1 MTANAYHTI
10 FHTLARAFKPR
21 QHITVSDWSDLHIV
35 LSTKGSSEAGQWRTS
50 RNEILR
56 EPMNCFSTHSKVTDV
71 CMMFCVQLGK
81 TSASTNILAY
91 SMMENP
97 SPIGVYLPSATT
109 ADAWIDQKFNPIL
122 ENCDVLRESM
132 LENTTKQTSNRRN
145 FKDFLGGILFIENAS
160 NPVSAKSKTIKLLL
174 VDEVDEFAAQYSSG
188 DDPLEMLAERTITY
202 GNSGKR
208 LYVSTPTVK
217 GVSRIEYLYNKSTQ
231 EKYHLKCPHCGH
243 WQHLILEGFVYA
255 AHDLSNV
262 VYGCAQCEGFIFE
275 HQKTELLANGRW
287 IAENPEAKMRG
298 FHANS
303 FYSPLGLGLTW
314 SQIITRYEGIKDSG
328 SSAEL
333 KTFWN
338 SILALPY
345 EDPSM
350 QKIRL
355 HGLADRAEPYALRTA
370 PQQVGVLTAGVD
382 VQENRLAIQIVGWGA
397 KMTCYVLDY
406 VEIYGNPSD
415 SIVWE
420 ALTELLNTPIEREDG
435 KLLTVQATAIDSG
448 FKTGDVYNYVRS
460 KQIKRP
466 MAIKGAGTINAEW
479 LSKAKAMDVNY
490 RGASDKFGVMI
501 YTVGVH
507 LIKDELF
514 MRISDDTDREKS
526 ERVMHFSD
534 DLPREYFGGVL
545 SETKSHKTG
554 RYEKIKGA
562 PRNEPLDTL
571 VYAFAATRHAEL
583 RLHRYSKTRWA
594 QLTTPIELV
603 GDILSPTEPVADN
616 PKQSFFIPD

>member
-1 MTANAYHTI
+1 MTANANHAI

-21 QHITVSDWSDLHIV
+21 QHITVSDWSDLHVV
-35 LSTKGSSEAGQWRTS
+35 LSSKGSSEAGAFRTS
-50 RNEILR
+50 RNELLR
-56 EPMNCFSTHSKVTDV
+56 EPMNCFSTHSKVNDV
-71 CMMFCVQLGK
+71 VVMFPVQIGK
-81 TSASTNILAY
+81 TTLSCNILAY
-91 SMMENP
+91 SMLENP
-97 SPIGVYLPSATT
+97 SPIGVYLPSSTT
-109 ADAWIDQKFNPIL
+109 TDAWIDQKFNPIL
-122 ENCDVLRESM
+122 ENCQILRDSM
-132 LENTTKQTSNRRN
+132 LENSNRQTSNRRN

-174 VDEVDEFAAQYSSG
+174 VDEVDEFAAQYTSG
-188 DDPLEMLAERTITY
+188 DDPLEMLGERTITY

-217 GVSRIEYLYNKSTQ
+217 GVSRIEYLYNKSTR
-231 EKYHLKCPHCGH
+231 EKYHIKCPHCGH
-243 WQHLILEGFVYA
+243 WQHLILEGFVYST
-255 AHDLSNV
+255 HDLNNV
-262 VYGCAQCEGFIFE
+262 VYGCSQCEGYIFE
-275 HQKTELLANGRW
+275 HQKTELFAQGRW
-287 IAENPEAKMRG
+287 IAENPDVKMRG
-298 FHANS
+298 FHANA
-303 FYSPLGLGLTW
+303 FYYPLGLGLTW
-314 SQIITRYEGIKDSG
+314 SQIITRHESIKESG

-333 KTFWN
+333 KTFYN

-355 HGLADRAEPYALRTA
+355 HGLEDRAESYKLRTA
-370 PQQVGVLTAGVD
+370 PQQVGILTAGVD

-397 KMTCYVLDY
+397 KMVCYVLDY

-415 SIVWE
+415 NGVWE
-420 ALTELLNTPIEREDG
+420 SLTELLNTPIERDDG

-448 FKTGDVYNYVRS
+448 FKTHDVYNYVRS

-466 MAIKGAGTINAEW
+466 MAIKGAGTINADW

-514 MRISDDTDREKS
+514 MRISDDTDREKQD
-526 ERVMHFSD
+526 RIMHFSD

-583 RLHRYSKTRWA
+583 RLHRYAKHRWEELTRP
-594 QLTTPIELV
+594 LTAERHV
-603 GDILSPTEPVADN
+603 DEPAVQVSDN
-616 PKQSFFIPD
+616 KKSFYIPD